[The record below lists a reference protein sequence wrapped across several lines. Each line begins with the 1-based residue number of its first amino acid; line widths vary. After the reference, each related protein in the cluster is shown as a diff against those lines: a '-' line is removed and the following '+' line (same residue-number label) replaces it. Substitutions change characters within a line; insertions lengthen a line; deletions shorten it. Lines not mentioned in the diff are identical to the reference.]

1 MIIRAGGR
9 YTFDGYDFKV
19 LMTSPVQQ
27 GYVKST
33 DNTRILIVDLSSEDT
48 ASSLENT
55 AGSDQLNNITT
66 YNMLEAHTS
75 SALIE
80 PQEFTPRILQKP
92 WPASRLSP
100 EPAVMDDD
108 ENRLFIGVK
117 DLARCGVFSGDWIL
131 VSAADSKKS
140 RLCRVYGV
148 DDIDSINEQNRY
160 RIILFL
166 LIDIC
171 LMLIII

>member
-27 GYVKST
+27 GYIKST
-33 DNTRILIVDLSSEDT
+33 EDTRVLVVDLSSEDT
-48 ASSLENT
+48 AASLDNP
-55 AGSDQLNNITT
+55 AVSDQANNITT

-75 SALIE
+75 STLVE
-80 PQEFTPRILQKP
+80 PQEFIPRILQKP
-92 WPASRLSP
+92 WPVSRLFP
-100 EPAVMDDD
+100 EPGVMDDD

-148 DDIDSINEQNRY
+148 DDIDLINEQDRY
-160 RIILFL
+160 GMILIMFVN
-166 LIDIC
+166 C
-171 LMLIII
+171 FYANYHA